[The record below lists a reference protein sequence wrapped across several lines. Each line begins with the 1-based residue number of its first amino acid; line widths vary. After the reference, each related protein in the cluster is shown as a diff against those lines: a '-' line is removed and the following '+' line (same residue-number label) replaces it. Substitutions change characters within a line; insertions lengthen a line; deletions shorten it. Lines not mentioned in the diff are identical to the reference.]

1 MVVVV
6 VVVVMVKVVVVVTG
20 TDEESI
26 YKDIR
31 SLSHSLPCLPLLWV
45 PFPYS
50 DFFKGFFLF
59 FFLPKLMCKEV

>member
-1 MVVVV
+1 MVVVVV

-50 DFFKGFFLF
+50 DFF
-59 FFLPKLMCKEV
+59 

>member
-6 VVVVMVKVVVVVTG
+6 VVVVMVKVVVVVTS

-45 PFPYS
+45 PFPTLI
-50 DFFKGFFLF
+50 FFEVVFF